1 MTRLESEL
9 AAALAELAELESPR
23 ESESSDTEA
32 IREFTTALDSAQS
45 EIERLT
51 RELEDVE
58 QSKQV
63 AMKESFER
71 NESQIASL
79 NAAHRELDQR
89 LRDELDA
96 ALKAKASL
104 EKELSDRA
112 EYTAATETAKRN
124 AEALSESLQSQLD
137 ALSTQRA
144 ELEQRLVKREEE
156 LVAELDAAKH
166 EATAQ
171 ALSLIHI

>member
-112 EYTAATETAKRN
+112 ESTAATETAKRN

-137 ALSTQRA
+137 ALSTRRA
-144 ELEQRLVKREEE
+144 
-156 LVAELDAAKH
+156 
-166 EATAQ
+166 
-171 ALSLIHI
+171 